1 MAKEAKQTPTIPKY
15 KAANKQQ
22 FKEWYSDSSPYFEKL
37 SDGEA
42 VKVDLKNKHV
52 INWINNKI
60 IVKE

>member
-1 MAKEAKQTPTIPKY
+1 MAKEAKPTIPKY
-15 KAANKQQ
+15 KAVNVKQ